1 MIEHHYRIT
10 KYDPA
15 LRRGRGAFGGEDWI
29 SVSEIGEEFG
39 GRRLTTSDYLAVEA
53 AHLVT
58 ATAFAEEAGVESLVV
73 QSLLHGGGY
82 REGQTVTLL
91 EAAEVVRALLR
102 ESLDC
107 ALVAKDRVHI
117 HVGYDYYMYVGSDRA
132 CPRSVRRAHDLG
144 LFVDEDFPSPQ
155 LPEE

>member
-1 MIEHHYRIT
+1 VTRHHYRIT

-15 LRRGRGAFGGEDWI
+15 LRTDRGAFCGNDWT
-29 SVSEIGEEFG
+29 SVSDIGDEFD

-58 ATAFAEEAGVESLVV
+58 ATAFAEESGVESLVV
-73 QSLLHGGGY
+73 QSLNHGDGY

-102 ESLDC
+102 ETLDC
-107 ALVAKDRVHI
+107 ALAVEDRFYI

-132 CPRSVRRAHDLG
+132 CPRSVRRAHELG

-155 LPEE
+155 LPE